1 MKGFPHMGPEEQ
13 DALAGESHGE
23 SLGERLYAQRQQ
35 MAREGTVFQ
44 AGNDGRQ
51 RAPGAAGVAA
61 GALVPIGVE
70 ALQMQAAD
78 ERQIRAVLDRFGYQG
93 TSLDHLIADTRRMIK
108 ESTEA
113 MLEIGRAVC
122 CFRELGRGH
131 YGEAIRSIGLSEQT
145 ARRLASVA
153 LKFRGRDHLKPL
165 LNLDRSKVYELA
177 LLDETQLDDLAA
189 DPAQLDAVE
198 RMSVTELKKSLREA
212 TLTLEAKDAVI
223 QSVQEDNSALR
234 EQAVARTC
242 FTPDQ
247 ARQEAAEQQQ
257 ARLQALHAAAMGV
270 LANVNHFGTVLAA
283 CWEQG
288 EAEGTLAEETAV
300 WLAQQVSALY
310 VRHNITVDFAEII
323 TPSWTRQPTDTH

>member
-1 MKGFPHMGPEEQ
+1 MSPEEK
-13 DALAGESHGE
+13 ESTGA

-51 RAPGAAGVAA
+51 KVLAAVVDGEAPDAR
-61 GALVPIGVE
+61 VPIGVE
-70 ALQMQAAD
+70 ALELQAA
-78 ERQIRAVLDRFGYQG
+78 EVMETRRVLERFGYQ
-93 TSLDHLIADTRRMIK
+93 DTTFDQLVVQVRQVVQRSV
-108 ESTEA
+108 EDL
-113 MLEIGRAVC
+113 LEIGRAVC
-122 CFRELGRGH
+122 CFRELGRGR
-131 YGEAIRSIGLSEQT
+131 YGQAIAAIGLSQAT
-145 ARRLASVA
+145 AHRLGEVA
-153 LKFRGRDHLKPL
+153 LKFLGHAHRKPL

-177 LLDETQLDDLAA
+177 LLDDSTLDDLAA
-189 DPAQLDAVE
+189 HPEQLDAIE
-198 RMSVTELKKSLREA
+198 RMSVSELKKNLREA
-212 TLTLEAKDAVI
+212 RKTLEAKDAVI

-234 EQAVARTC
+234 EEKVARTR

-257 ARLQALHAAAMGV
+257 ARLQALHAAAMEV
-270 LANVNHFGTVLAA
+270 ITHVNHFGAVLAT

-288 EAEGTLAEETAV
+288 EAEGAFAEETAV

-323 TPSWTRQPTDTH
+323 TPSWTRQPTDIQ